1 VKRYLFLL
9 LLLLNLLNCFAQ
21 HKNADDG
28 IINENHLVLD
38 ELLASMVNITGG
50 TFIMG
55 QKNKRPDGW
64 GKDAMPAH
72 KVTLSGFKLNKFEI
86 TQEQWWTVMGISQ
99 NDEYC
104 KKCPIEAVSW
114 NDVNDFLG
122 KLNSETGRRFRLP
135 TEAEW
140 EYAASGGNK
149 SRGYIFSGSNDLIT
163 VANNAIA
170 RGILRSIPVGSK
182 KPNELGLYDMSGN
195 VWEWCSDW
203 FGENYYSVSA
213 LNNPKGPISGEQ
225 RVLRGGSW
233 ASSEMHHRVK
243 IRSSGYPDDRGI
255 RFGFRIAED

>member
-1 VKRYLFLL
+1 MKRYLFLL

-28 IINENHLVLD
+28 FVKEDHLVLD
-38 ELLASMVNITGG
+38 ELLASMVTISGG

-64 GKDAMPAH
+64 GNNAIPAH
-72 KVTLSGFKLNKFEI
+72 KVTLSGFKLCKFEI
-86 TQEQWWTVMGISQ
+86 TEEQWWTVMGQSQ
-99 NDEYC
+99 SDDYC
-104 KKCPIEAVSW
+104 KKCPIEGISW
-114 NDVNDFLG
+114 NEINDFLI
-122 KLNSETGRRFRLP
+122 KLNSLTGRRFRLP

-140 EYAASGGNK
+140 EYAARGG
-149 SRGYIFSGSNDLIT
+149 
-163 VANNAIA
+163 NNAIA
-170 RGILRSIPVGSK
+170 KGIFRSIPVGSK

-233 ASSEMHHRVK
+233 ASSERHHRVN
-243 IRSSGYPDDRGI
+243 IRISGYPDDLGV